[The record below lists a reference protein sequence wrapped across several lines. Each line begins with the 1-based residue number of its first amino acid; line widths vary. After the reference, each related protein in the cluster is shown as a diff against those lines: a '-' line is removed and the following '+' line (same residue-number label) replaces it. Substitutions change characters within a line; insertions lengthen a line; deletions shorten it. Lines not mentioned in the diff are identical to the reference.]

1 MLKEAIAKGVLTLT
15 ISRPEA
21 RNAIDQALATALQD
35 ALTRAS
41 EDSSLRVVVLRS
53 EGPVFLAGGDLK
65 ELRRHGQSSDGPER
79 VLNLGTQLAA
89 IERCSLPVIAAVHGD
104 VFGGGCELL
113 MMCDQI
119 LMEEHAQLHFVHAK
133 MGLVPAWGG
142 VTRLL
147 ERTGRLGAGEL
158 LLRADPMNA
167 KRAQQLGL
175 CNAVVP
181 TGTVGE
187 AAQDLATR
195 IARHPRSAVV
205 GLKAAIQKACQSK
218 RGDALERE
226 QPLFRELFQGDA
238 HRQVMAKL

>member
-1 MLKEAIAKGVLTLT
+1 MLKEAMAKGVLTLT

-79 VLNLGTQLAA
+79 VLNLGSQLAA

-119 LMEEHAQLHFVHAK
+119 LMEEHAQLF
-133 MGLVPAWGG
+133 
-142 VTRLL
+142 
-147 ERTGRLGAGEL
+147 
-158 LLRADPMNA
+158 PM
-167 KRAQQLGL
+167 
-175 CNAVVP
+175 
-181 TGTVGE
+181 
-187 AAQDLATR
+187 
-195 IARHPRSAVV
+195 
-205 GLKAAIQKACQSK
+205 
-218 RGDALERE
+218 
-226 QPLFRELFQGDA
+226 F
-238 HRQVMAKL
+238 